1 VVALGHQMSFMFLFT
16 TPSAAP
22 RETPTAV
29 RPQVPFQQPL
39 ARAAQATGVSFDYLA
54 KTAER
59 ESRFDPTAK
68 AGTSSATGMFQFL
81 DQTWLDVVRT
91 EGARLGLGQEAAAI
105 SRQGTRLTVSDP
117 ALRQKIMGLRE
128 DPTVSSMMAGA
139 FAARNGQQLG
149 QALGRKPSEGELYI
163 AHFMGPSGARDLIK
177 MNADSPR
184 SSAAAAFP
192 DAAGANRSVFFD
204 KSGRARSVGEVY
216 ANLTTPFAATAVAG
230 LPAETA
236 ATQTAAQ
243 QMFRVKEGGKV
254 MHGLFRS
261 AGEPVA
267 MTVAEAWQAV
277 GRSSDPATRVAFY
290 PGQASASSAPVVGMA
305 VPATGGRVLS
315 NPAEQGVAGQT
326 RTRSGGRAAAAPGIQ
341 TQPLDLLRFIKV
353 PPRS

>member
-1 VVALGHQMSFMFLFT
+1 MFLFT
-16 TPSAAP
+16 TPSSAPKEAQSAP
-22 RETPTAV
+22 RS
-29 RPQVPFQQPL
+29 QVPFQKPL
-39 ARAAQATGVSFDYLA
+39 AQAAQATGVSFDYLA

-91 EGARLGLGQEAAAI
+91 EGPKLGLGQEAAAI
-105 SRQGTRLTVSDP
+105 NRQGNRLSVADP
-117 ALRQKIMGLRE
+117 ALRQKIMNLRE
-128 DPTVSSMMAGA
+128 DPAVSSMMAGA
-139 FAARNGQQLG
+139 FAARNGQQLE
-149 QALGRKPSEGELYI
+149 QSLGRKPSEGELYI

-177 MNADSPR
+177 MNADSPK

-192 DAAGANRSVFFD
+192 DAASANRSVFFD

-216 ANLTTPFAATAVAG
+216 ANLTAPFATTAVAG
-230 LPAETA
+230 LPVETA
-236 ATQTAAQ
+236 ATQTAAH
-243 QMFRVKEGGKV
+243 QMFRAKEGGKV

-261 AGEPVA
+261 SGEPVA
-267 MTVAEAWQAV
+267 TSVADAWRAV

-290 PGQASASSAPVVGMA
+290 PGQARASAAPVVGMA
-305 VPATGGRVLS
+305 VPPTGARALS
-315 NPAEQGVAGQT
+315 SPAEQGVSGQT
-326 RTRSGGRAAAAPGIQ
+326 RTLSGGRAAVSAGIP

>member
-1 VVALGHQMSFMFLFT
+1 MSFMFLFT
-16 TPSAAP
+16 TPSSTP
-22 RETPTAV
+22 RETQSAT

-39 ARAAQATGVSFDYLA
+39 AQAAKATGVSFDYLA

-91 EGARLGLGQEAAAI
+91 EGPKLGLGQEAASI
-105 SRQGTRLTVSDP
+105 TKQGNRLTVADP
-117 ALRQKIMGLRE
+117 VARQKIMGLRE
-128 DPTVSSMMAGA
+128 DPAVASMMAGA

-163 AHFMGPSGARDLIK
+163 AHFMGPSGASDFIK
-177 MNADSPR
+177 MNADSPK

-204 KSGRARSVGEVY
+204 KSGRTRSVGEVY

-236 ATQTAAQ
+236 ATQTVAH

-261 AGEPVA
+261 QGEPVA
-267 MTVAEAWQAV
+267 TTVADAWRAV

-290 PGQASASSAPVVGMA
+290 PGQASASSAPVVGA
-305 VPATGGRVLS
+305 ASPTAGGRVLS
-315 NPAEQGVAGQT
+315 NPAQQGVAGQT
-326 RTRSGGRAAAAPGIQ
+326 RTLSGGRAATATGIQ

>member
-1 VVALGHQMSFMFLFT
+1 MFLFT
-16 TPSAAP
+16 TPSPAAP
-22 RETPTAV
+22 RDAQSAP
-29 RPQVPFQQPL
+29 RPQVPFHQPL
-39 ARAAQATGVSFDYLA
+39 SQAAQATGVSFDYLA

-81 DQTWLDVVRT
+81 DQTWLDVMRT
-91 EGARLGLGQEAAAI
+91 EGPKLGLGQEAAAI

-117 ALRQKIMGLRE
+117 VTRQKIMGLRE
-128 DPTVSSMMAGA
+128 DPAVASMMAGA
-139 FAARNGQQLG
+139 FAARNGQHLG
-149 QALGRKPSEGELYI
+149 QALGRKPTEGELYI

-177 MNADSPR
+177 MNTDSPK

-192 DAAGANRSVFFD
+192 EAAGANRSVFFD
-204 KSGRARSVGEVY
+204 KAGRARSVGEVY

-230 LPAETA
+230 LPTETA
-236 ATQTAAQ
+236 ATQSVAH

-267 MTVAEAWQAV
+267 TSVADAWRAV

-290 PGQASASSAPVVGMA
+290 PGQVRETAAPLVGMA
-305 VPATGGRVLS
+305 APASGGRVLS
-315 NPAEQGVAGQT
+315 NPAQQGVAGQT
-326 RTRSGGRAAAAPGIQ
+326 RTLSGGRAVAPHGIA